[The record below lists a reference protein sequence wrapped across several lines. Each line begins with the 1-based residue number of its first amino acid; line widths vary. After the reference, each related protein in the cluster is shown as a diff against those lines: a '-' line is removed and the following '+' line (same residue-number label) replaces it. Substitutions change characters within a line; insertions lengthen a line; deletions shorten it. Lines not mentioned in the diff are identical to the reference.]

1 LGLIFGEIIMSDT
14 KSHFVVS
21 ADWLQAELGKP
32 DLRVL
37 DASFYL
43 PAQKRDANAEYAAG
57 HIPGAIRFDQDKIAD
72 HSTNLPHTI
81 PSPDYF
87 AAEAGKLGISEN
99 DRIVV
104 YDGIGMFASP
114 RVWWLFRVMGA
125 KNVFVLDG
133 GLDGWKTEGRPLET
147 EVPHHAPASF
157 KTNYDTSRVVHLEQM
172 RDIVASG
179 ALQIADARSAGR
191 FAAAEPEPRA
201 GMRSGHMPG
210 ARSLPSGVFANQGRF
225 KSLPELKQTIED
237 AGIDLSKP
245 VVTSCGSGIT
255 AAIITLALESLGHTD
270 NKLYDGSWSEWGSR
284 EDTPVVTGPP
294 EPVKA

>member
-1 LGLIFGEIIMSDT
+1 MSEK
-14 KSHFVVS
+14 KSRFVVS

-32 DLRVL
+32 DLRLL

-43 PAQKRDANAEYAAG
+43 PAQKRDADAEYAAG

-72 HSTNLPHTI
+72 HSVALPHTI
-81 PSPDYF
+81 PSPDLF
-87 AAEAGKLGISEN
+87 AIEVGKLGIEEK

-114 RVWWLFRVMGA
+114 RVWWLFRMMGA
-125 KNVFVLDG
+125 RNVYVLDG
-133 GLDGWKTEGRPLET
+133 GLDGWKSEGRPLET
-147 EVPHHAPASF
+147 TVPYYEPKVF
-157 KTNYDTSRVVHLEQM
+157 RPTYDASRVVNLDTM

-191 FAAAEPEPRA
+191 FAALEPEPRA

-210 ARSLPSGVFANQGRF
+210 ARNLPSGVFANQGRF
-225 KSLPELKQTIED
+225 KSLPELQQTIED

-270 NKLYDGSWSEWGSR
+270 NKLYDGSWSEWGGR
-284 EDTPVVTGPP
+284 DDTPVVTGPP

>member
-1 LGLIFGEIIMSDT
+1 MSEE
-14 KSHFVVS
+14 KSRFVVS

-43 PAQKRDANAEYAAG
+43 PAQKRDADAEYAAG

-72 HSTNLPHTI
+72 HSVLLPHTI
-81 PSPDYF
+81 PSPEFF
-87 AAEAGKLGISEN
+87 ATEVGKLGIGEN
-99 DRIVV
+99 DHIVV

-125 KNVFVLDG
+125 RNVYVLDG
-133 GLDGWKTEGRPLET
+133 GLDGWKAEGRPLEAN
-147 EVPHHAPASF
+147 VPRHEPKAF
-157 KTNYDTSRVVHLEQM
+157 KPTYDASRVVNLDTM

-210 ARSLPSGVFANQGRF
+210 ARNLPSGVFATQGRF
-225 KSLPELKQTIED
+225 KSLPELKQTIEE
-237 AGIDLSKP
+237 AGVDLSKP

-270 NKLYDGSWSEWGSR
+270 NKLYDGSWSEWGGR
-284 EDTPVVTGPP
+284 DDTPVVTGPP

>member
-1 LGLIFGEIIMSDT
+1 MSDT
-14 KSHFVVS
+14 KSRFVVS

-87 AAEAGKLGISEN
+87 AEEAGKLGISEN

-133 GLDGWKTEGRPLET
+133 GLDGWKAEGRPLET
-147 EVPHHAPASF
+147 EVPNYASASF
-157 KTNYDTSRVVHLEQM
+157 KTNYDAGRVVHLDQM
-172 RDIVASG
+172 RDIVASA

-191 FAAAEPEPRA
+191 FAAVEPEPRA

-255 AAIITLALESLGHTD
+255 AAIITLALELLGHTD

>member
-1 LGLIFGEIIMSDT
+1 MSEE
-14 KSHFVVS
+14 KSRFVVS

-43 PAQKRDANAEYAAG
+43 PAHNRDANAEYAAG

-72 HSTNLPHTI
+72 HSVPLPHTI
-81 PSPDYF
+81 PSPEEF
-87 AAEAGKLGISEN
+87 AAEVGKLGIDEN

-133 GLDGWKTEGRPLET
+133 GLDGWRADGRPLESA
-147 EVPHHAPASF
+147 VPQYAAKVFHPHYAAG
-157 KTNYDTSRVVHLEQM
+157 RVANLDAM
-172 RDIVASG
+172 RAIVSDG
-179 ALQIADARSAGR
+179 SLQIADARSAGR

-210 ARSLPSGVFANQGRF
+210 ARSLPSGVFASKGYF
-225 KSLPELKQTIED
+225 KSLPELKKTIED
-237 AGIDLSKP
+237 AGVDLSKP

-294 EPVKA
+294 TPSKA

>member
-1 LGLIFGEIIMSDT
+1 MRED
-14 KSHFVVS
+14 KSRFVVS
-21 ADWLQAELGKP
+21 ADWLQGELGKP

-43 PAQKRDANAEYAAG
+43 PAQKRDADAEYAAG

-81 PSPDYF
+81 PSPGYF
-87 AAEAGKLGISEN
+87 ATEAGKLGISEN

-133 GLDGWKTEGRPLET
+133 GLDGWKAEGRPLEAAKPDYAAAT
-147 EVPHHAPASF
+147 F
-157 KTNYDTSRVVHLEQM
+157 KPNYDEARVVTLDRM
-172 RDIVASG
+172 RDIVSSG

-210 ARSLPSGVFANQGRF
+210 ARSLPSGVFATQGRF

-284 EDTPVVTGPP
+284 DDTPVVTGPP
-294 EPVKA
+294 DPIKA

>member
-1 LGLIFGEIIMSDT
+1 MSDE
-14 KSHFVVS
+14 KSRFVVS
-21 ADWLQAELGKP
+21 ADWLQGELGKP

-43 PAQKRDANAEYAAG
+43 PAQKRDADAEYAAG

-81 PSPDYF
+81 PSPDQF
-87 AAEAGKLGISEN
+87 AAEVGKLGISEN

-133 GLDGWKTEGRPLET
+133 GLDGWKAEGRALET
-147 EVPHHAPASF
+147 ATPAYPAATF
-157 KTNYDTSRVVHLEQM
+157 KTNYDEARVVTLERM
-172 RDIVASG
+172 RDIVSSG
-179 ALQIADARSAGR
+179 ALQMADARSAGR
-191 FAAAEPEPRA
+191 FAATEPEPRA

-210 ARSLPSGVFANQGRF
+210 ARSLPSGSFATQGRF

-255 AAIITLALESLGHTD
+255 AAIITLALESLGHSD

-284 EDTPVVTGPP
+284 DDTPVVTGPADP
-294 EPVKA
+294 IKV

>member
-1 LGLIFGEIIMSDT
+1 MSEE
-14 KSHFVVS
+14 KSRFVVS

-32 DLRVL
+32 DLRIL

-43 PAQKRDANAEYAAG
+43 PAQKRDADAEYAAG

-72 HSTNLPHTI
+72 HSVPLPHTI
-81 PSPDYF
+81 PSPELF
-87 AAEAGKLGISEN
+87 AAEVGKRGIDEN

-125 KNVFVLDG
+125 RHVYVLDG
-133 GLDGWKTEGRPLET
+133 GLDGWKSEGRPLET
-147 EVPHHAPASF
+147 SMPSYDPKVF
-157 KTNYDTSRVVHLEQM
+157 KPTYDASRVVNLDTM

-191 FAAAEPEPRA
+191 FAALEPEPRA

-210 ARSLPSGVFANQGRF
+210 ARNLPSGVFATQGRF
-225 KSLPELKQTIED
+225 KSLPELKQTIEA

-255 AAIITLALESLGHTD
+255 AAIITLALESVGHTD
-270 NKLYDGSWSEWGSR
+270 NKLYDGSWSEWGGR